1 MAERNLRNK
10 TVSAPEKY
18 VIEGQLHDLS
28 ELDQVD
34 AGVEIPYK
42 LCAIAFLKFSTRQEM
57 KISRNMKEILL
68 DIISRFEVEVATA
81 METVNC
87 NIKTQN
93 NKLTNNIISSFTS
106 ALTKIS

>member
-1 MAERNLRNK
+1 
-10 TVSAPEKY
+10 
-18 VIEGQLHDLS
+18 
-28 ELDQVD
+28 
-34 AGVEIPYK
+34 
-42 LCAIAFLKFSTRQEM
+42 M